1 MDQRYQESL
10 IDWIHYL
17 VEQSNLLKGSGN
29 HGDAEVLTREAEY
42 FAKCLR
48 DEVHPEVPIA

>member
-29 HGDAEVLTREAEY
+29 HGDADVLTKEAEY